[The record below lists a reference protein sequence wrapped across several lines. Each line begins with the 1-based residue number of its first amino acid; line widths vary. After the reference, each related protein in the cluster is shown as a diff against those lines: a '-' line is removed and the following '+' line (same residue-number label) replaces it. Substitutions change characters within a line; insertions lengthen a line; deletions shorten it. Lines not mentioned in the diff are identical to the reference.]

1 MMHLSSSPARSS
13 GFRNFSGSGGSSQK
27 GSSSSMRQSR
37 GNGPRRDI
45 EATGPRGSVHMP
57 SVPGSDVDASVIWG
71 TTIQVQ
77 QLQHRATLFVT
88 EYKTP
93 GSEEHYLYRE
103 LLEECLKNSTLCVNM
118 DAHHL
123 LEFDKPLY
131 EDLVKYPQ
139 EVVPLLDTAFNKCAE
154 EWFEDTV
161 AQLKADSNNQE
172 IHIVVRPFN
181 LREKQPLRLLDPK
194 HIDQLVA
201 TSGMV
206 IRVSQVLPDM
216 QSAWFKCTVCGHEID
231 SGIDNGRINEPTL
244 CENKECRTRNS
255 YQLIYHRCY
264 FTDRQLIKVQE
275 SPESIP
281 EGETPHTIDVFCH
294 DSLVDF
300 CKPGDRIEATGVY
313 RCKSVRS
320 NPRQS
325 KIEAVYAT
333 HLDAVHISKV
343 KKAVFSVQAD
353 QGEQYSAFSQVD
365 ETAAQIKE
373 KKEKMREL
381 GRDPNIY
388 ERLAKSFAPSIWE
401 MTDVKKGILCQLFGA
416 TAKSFGDDSVQGK
429 DSKFRNELNILLC
442 GDPGVAK
449 SQFLQYVHKVAPR
462 GIYTSGKG
470 SSAVGLTAYI
480 TKDPDTG
487 DLVLESGA
495 LVLSDKGICC
505 IDEFDKMSEGARSIL
520 HEVMEQQTVSIAKA
534 GIIAQLNARTSILA
548 AANPIESRYNPKRA
562 VTENIDLPPTLLS
575 RFDLI
580 YLLLDLPNKTLDRTL
595 AQHLVSLY
603 YKEEDRVKR
612 KEDFIDQKTFQDY
625 IAFSRE
631 EFHPKLT
638 KEAGEELVK
647 AYTEMRNLGRHRGRK
662 TISATPRNL
671 ESLIRL
677 SEAVARIQHSN
688 EVLVTHVKEAVRLQ
702 QVATHQA
709 ATDPR
714 TGEIDMGIIAG
725 GVGEFERQRI
735 ASVISRLEKILEQQ
749 KTIKSL
755 VKFSALRQ
763 ELNQGKEEGDD
774 DFVTQRDLSDSIARL
789 ITEQVVRCDNRAAD
803 DPTINIL

>member
-1 MMHLSSSPARSS
+1 
-13 GFRNFSGSGGSSQK
+13 
-27 GSSSSMRQSR
+27 
-37 GNGPRRDI
+37 
-45 EATGPRGSVHMP
+45 MP
-57 SVPGSDVDASVIWG
+57 SVPGSDVDQSVIWG
-71 TTIQVQ
+71 TSVQVSKLTHQ
-77 QLQHRATLFVT
+77 ATLFVH
-88 EYKTP
+88 EFKLP
-93 GSEEHYLYRE
+93 GEQDKYLYRE
-103 LLEECLKNSTLCVNM
+103 LLEECLKNSTLCVNL
-118 DAHHL
+118 DAEHL
-123 LEFDKPLY
+123 FEFDRELY
-131 EDLVKYPQ
+131 EKMIQYPQ
-139 EVVPLLDTAFNKCAE
+139 EVVPLLDNAFNKCAD
-154 EWFEDTV
+154 EWFEHLISDLR
-161 AQLKADSNNQE
+161 QNSGNQE
-172 IHIVVRPFN
+172 PHVVVRPFN
-181 LREKQPLRLLDPK
+181 LRDKQPLRLLDPK
-194 HIDQLVA
+194 HIDTLVA

-206 IRVSQVLPDM
+206 IRVSQILPDM
-216 QSAWFKCTVCGHEID
+216 QSAWFKCTVCGHELD
-231 SGIDNGRINEPTL
+231 SGIENGRINEPTL

-325 KIEAVYAT
+325 KIEAVYST
-333 HLDAVHISKV
+333 HLDAVHVSKK
-343 KKAVFSVQAD
+343 KKAVFSVQKDERDRYA
-353 QGEQYSAFSQVD
+353 SFTQVD
-365 ETAAQIKE
+365 QTTRQIEE
-373 KKEKMREL
+373 KKRKLTEL
-381 GRDPNIY
+381 GEDPNIY

-416 TAKSFGDDSVQGK
+416 TAKNFGDNSTNTK
-429 DSKFRNELNILLC
+429 DSKFRNEMNILLC

-480 TKDPDTG
+480 TKDPDTH

-495 LVLSDKGICC
+495 LVLSDRGICC
-505 IDEFDKMSEGARSIL
+505 IDEFDKMGEGARSIL

-580 YLLLDLPNKTLDRTL
+580 YLLLDTPNKHLDRTL

-603 YKEEDRVKR
+603 FREGDREKKE
-612 KEDFIDQKTFQDY
+612 EDFIDQKTFQDY
-625 IAFSRE
+625 IAYSRE
-631 EFHPKLT
+631 EFHPKISQ
-638 KEAGEELVK
+638 ESGEELVK
-647 AYTEMRNLGRHRGRK
+647 AYTEMRNIGRHRGRK

-677 SEAVARIQHSN
+677 SEALARMQHKN
-688 EVLVTHVKEAVRLQ
+688 EVDVSHVKEAVRLQ
-702 QVATHQA
+702 QVATHAA

-714 TGEIDMGIIAG
+714 TGEIDMGLLAAG
-725 GVGEFERQRI
+725 VSDFERQRLTNI
-735 ASVISRLEKILEQQ
+735 VSRAEEILKELKQ
-749 KTIKSL
+749 TNSL
-755 VKFSALRQ
+755 VPCSLLLLK
-763 ELNQGKEEGDD
+763 LNQDKEEGDGEY
-774 DFVTQRDLSDSIARL
+774 VTRKELSDSVRRLEELQIA
-789 ITEQVVRCDNRAAD
+789 RCDNRSAD
-803 DPTINIL
+803 DPILKVI